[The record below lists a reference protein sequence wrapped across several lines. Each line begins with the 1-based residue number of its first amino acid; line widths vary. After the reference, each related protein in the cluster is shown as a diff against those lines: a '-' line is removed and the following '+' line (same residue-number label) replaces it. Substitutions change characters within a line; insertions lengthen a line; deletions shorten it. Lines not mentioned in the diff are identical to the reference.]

1 MPTLINT
8 IIVFLRA
15 SSTAVS
21 LHTPMG
27 SLKPA
32 YGPGPSCS
40 PWGWQPLHQQY
51 HSRADLQLLTALPF
65 LATSLAHVWHVLILR
80 EVPGARAVLVPL
92 TLGSE

>member
-1 MPTLINT
+1 
-8 IIVFLRA
+8 
-15 SSTAVS
+15 
-21 LHTPMG
+21 MG

-32 YGPGPSCS
+32 HGPGPSCS